1 MMHLLPRMSTDHL
14 LCLLLGVFLMTSTL
28 LSYHLVEGANNE
40 ASQEN
45 DGPLPVAGR
54 IRTKQRQDLVDTA
67 GQKATLTIGF
77 KSGVSPAAV
86 EEVLPQGAVV
96 LYRYTYVNAIVVEM
110 DTTLT
115 SELYLDDN
123 VEYIEEASPV
133 SPSAETIPWGIPV
146 VQADDVTVPPPDPS
160 QPCFTICIVDSGFSL
175 RHEDLV
181 CKCVRIQ
188 TGAWFRFGSRHLLL
202 VYVAV

>member
-1 MMHLLPRMSTDHL
+1 MMHLRPRMSADHL
-14 LCLLLGVFLMTSTL
+14 LCLLLGVFLMTSAL
-28 LSYHLVEGANNE
+28 VSLRLVEGAINE

-67 GQKATLTIGF
+67 GQKTTLTIGF
-77 KSGVSPAAV
+77 KSGVSPSAV
-86 EEVLPQGAVV
+86 EEVLPPGAVV
-96 LYRYTYVNAIVVEM
+96 LYRYTYINAIVVEM

-115 SELYLDDN
+115 SAMYLDDN
-123 VEYIEEASPV
+123 VEYVEEASPV
-133 SPSAETIPWGIPV
+133 FPEAETVPWGIPV

-160 QPCFTICIVDSGFSL
+160 QPCFTICIVDSGFSI

-181 CKCVRIQ
+181 RTCMDPDWCLASFRLTPSAFGLCSRI
-188 TGAWFRFGSRHLLL
+188 
-202 VYVAV
+202 